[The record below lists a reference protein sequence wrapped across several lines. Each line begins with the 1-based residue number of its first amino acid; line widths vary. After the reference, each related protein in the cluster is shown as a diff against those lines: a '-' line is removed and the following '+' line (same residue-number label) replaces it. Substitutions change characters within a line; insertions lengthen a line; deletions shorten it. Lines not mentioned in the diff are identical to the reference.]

1 MLLVGFRLVWMPD
14 PAELLS
20 RQIGIYIAIAAAIAA
35 TLAGL
40 AQVATRD

>member
-1 MLLVGFRLVWMPD
+1 MPD
-14 PAELLS
+14 PAQFLS
-20 RQIGIYIAIAAAIAA
+20 RQIGLYMALAATVAA